1 MRMLSTKGLGNMSEV
16 TELAPGRLG
25 CQALQRAGNAKWL
38 IGRTATVSLA
48 RGPDRCVDG
57 GTLGEKL

>member
-1 MRMLSTKGLGNMSEV
+1 MSEV

-25 CQALQRAGNAKWL
+25 CQALQRARNTKWL
-38 IGRTATVSLA
+38 SDRTATVSLA